1 VTLRGHFRKR
11 RYRSQTVWSASF
23 QSPKDAAVRDSLAI
37 MALGLQI
44 HAPQQVG
51 EAWVGAEG
59 VEDRVHSPSSAV
71 FIHSSYWGMA
81 DSSKD
86 PATDQSTDDS
96 KNDV

>member
-1 VTLRGHFRKR
+1 MPAGLTTLRGHFRKR

-51 EAWVGAEG
+51 EARARALGI
-59 VEDRVHSPSSAV
+59 D
-71 FIHSSYWGMA
+71 SYKIDPYKGMA
-81 DSSKD
+81 K
-86 PATDQSTDDS
+86 TGCQ
-96 KNDV
+96 VM